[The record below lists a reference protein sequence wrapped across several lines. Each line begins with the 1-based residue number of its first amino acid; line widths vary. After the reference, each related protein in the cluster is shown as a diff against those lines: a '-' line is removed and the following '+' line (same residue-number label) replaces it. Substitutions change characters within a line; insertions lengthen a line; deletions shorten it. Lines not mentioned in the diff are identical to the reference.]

1 MAKRTTQTG
10 LPDWE
15 DTNDLEHVVKDKR
28 SAWRGTPAKG
38 RRRNRRY
45 ENRILRSQSLEA
57 EQAGSDLAGG
67 DLAEAD
73 WREEAAEAAPS
84 AGEVMNIAEEADLDP

>member
-10 LPDWE
+10 LPHWE
-15 DTNDLEHVVKDKR
+15 DTHDLEHVVKDKR

-45 ENRILRSQSLEA
+45 ENRILRSQSLED
-57 EQAGSDLAGG
+57 ECL
-67 DLAEAD
+67 D
-73 WREEAAEAAPS
+73 WS
-84 AGEVMNIAEEADLDP
+84 ATEPEVEDTPMNIAEESDGPR